1 MMKTGGLNHEC
12 LLYSAGEQW
21 TCTNQPS
28 VYLTD
33 IRFFQHLNW
42 AKRCDAY
49 RSWDGKYISLV

>member
-33 IRFFQHLNW
+33 IDRYSIFSTSEL
-42 AKRCDAY
+42 
-49 RSWDGKYISLV
+49 S